1 MSDKIILRVFSKA
14 GRSRVEIGLSQ
25 TVFDLKTILSER
37 LSIPAKKIN
46 LFTDDSCKKPLS
58 SRDTASI
65 QSLKLKNG
73 DILHVG
79 NQDAN
84 MASLAESQTSS
95 GPAVTTLSNMIDTSG
110 KGAQE
115 SSTTTDNKPKPG
127 ASGKTSRCHHIST
140 QKCVHCMSSAGA
152 AEEEKKQVEEVKIP
166 TKVRCHHGPNQKCPN
181 CFNEHEG
188 KIQDRKHEA
197 FDGYIAAQRKKC
209 AKSHASNQ
217 KC

>member
-127 ASGKTSRCHHIST
+127 ASGKTSRCRHIST
-140 QKCVHCMSSAGA
+140 QKCVNCMSSAGA

-166 TKVRCHHGPNQKCPN
+166 TKVRCHHGPN
-181 CFNEHEG
+181 
-188 KIQDRKHEA
+188 
-197 FDGYIAAQRKKC
+197 
-209 AKSHASNQ
+209 
-217 KC
+217 

>member
-110 KGAQE
+110 KGA
-115 SSTTTDNKPKPG
+115 
-127 ASGKTSRCHHIST
+127 
-140 QKCVHCMSSAGA
+140 
-152 AEEEKKQVEEVKIP
+152 
-166 TKVRCHHGPNQKCPN
+166 
-181 CFNEHEG
+181 
-188 KIQDRKHEA
+188 
-197 FDGYIAAQRKKC
+197 
-209 AKSHASNQ
+209 
-217 KC
+217 